1 MTDPVASRS
10 GFLCTYM
17 SNHPDTLV
25 AYVQHFGNVTARVAS
40 ASMVSI
46 DTKGMALS
54 YVMKGTDAKKQ
65 LTVPFEPPLTGYD
78 EVKPRLLSM
87 KLDAEEALGMTPRP
101 QITTF
106 ELPRGVL
113 VTMALLSA
121 FVYVTFSVPS
131 PSPSLN
137 IGPRIRSAIGPKTI
151 QYLWILC
158 GTIHLLEAAFTL
170 RLCIRHS
177 LRLVVGAKYVIATFL
192 FGMPV
197 IQRLRKL
204 IQDARIDSISKIH

>member
-1 MTDPVASRS
+1 MTGPVASRS

-17 SNHPDTLV
+17 SNHPDTLGKWSPTFSCAV
-25 AYVQHFGNVTARVAS
+25 LYRMVSCLCSTLWQCHSVAS

-54 YVMKGTDAKKQ
+54 YVMNGTDAKKQ
-65 LTVPFEPPLTGYD
+65 LTVPFKPPLTGYD

-87 KLDAEEALGMTPRP
+87 KLDAEEALGISSQYRVLTRCYPA
-101 QITTF
+101 
-106 ELPRGVL
+106 VL
-113 VTMALLSA
+113 VAMALLSA

-197 IQRLRKL
+197 IQR
-204 IQDARIDSISKIH
+204 